1 MNVQAE
7 KYKLIEW
14 ITSLEDN
21 SIIELLK
28 SIQTKTASFSSEL
41 SDEEKQIIAKLLQQS
56 ESEIREG
63 QIHVHE
69 NVMEEIRERYG
80 INKQNHLV

>member
-80 INKQNHLV
+80 INK